1 MDKKHEERENQ
12 VNGQNGQ
19 DDKALVARNKL
30 SIEGYIAFT
39 NVKQKIYTFVLT
51 TRIQI
56 GLIKKSIRSAT
67 YYIKEELFLSR

>member
-1 MDKKHEERENQ
+1 MDKKHEERKNQ
-12 VNGQNGQ
+12 VNGQ

-30 SIEGYIAFT
+30 SIEGYRQLT